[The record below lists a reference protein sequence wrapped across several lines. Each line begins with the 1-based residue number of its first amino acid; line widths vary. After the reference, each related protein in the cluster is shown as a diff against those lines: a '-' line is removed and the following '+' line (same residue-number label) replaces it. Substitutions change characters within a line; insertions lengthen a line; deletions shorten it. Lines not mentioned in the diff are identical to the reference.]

1 MRTLLILTVFLC
13 SINSFAQRMT
23 AGFIKDRPMP
33 ARAVNDFAKWLTK
46 AEKDQLE
53 RHIKVY
59 RKMTGFDIV
68 IITLPT
74 LTNAK
79 TGETYTSQEAARQ
92 YLDKWSTNDSLK
104 DVRVLLLVDPNEM
117 RIRTADS
124 MGAYLTVSDCQRIF
138 KEKMMP
144 EFEANQYYP
153 MFIHGV
159 IEIENTIGDAVRAKK
174 AAEIAAMN
182 NAQAP
187 QPANSQP
194 ANSQSAY
201 SYNQPVEK
209 EMTPGETVVGFL
221 GLGAIIFYF
230 VYRKRRRG
238 VLANAIDEGFA
249 SDADAWLTREGTT
262 HRRTVN
268 D

>member
-13 SINSFAQRMT
+13 SISSYAQEY
-23 AGFIKDRPMP
+23 ASIIKDRPMP
-33 ARAVNDFAKWLTK
+33 AHAVNDFAKWLTK

-53 RHIKVY
+53 KHIKFY

-74 LTNAK
+74 LTDAK
-79 TGETYTSQEAARQ
+79 TGETYTSQEVTRQ

-104 DVRVLLLVDPNEM
+104 DVRVLLLVDPGEM
-117 RIRTADS
+117 RIRTGDS
-124 MGAYLTVSDCQRIF
+124 MGAYLTVSDCHRIF

-144 EFEANQYYP
+144 DFEANRYYP

-174 AAEIAAMN
+174 AAEIAARN

-187 QPANSQP
+187 QPANSQS
-194 ANSQSAY
+194 ANSQPAY
-201 SYNQPVEK
+201 TPYQPQQK
-209 EMTPGETVVGFL
+209 PLTLGESITAFITLGIVV
-221 GLGAIIFYF
+221 FYF

-238 VLANAIDEGFA
+238 VLANSIDEGFV
-249 SDADAWLTREGTT
+249 SDAEAWLTRKGTT
-262 HRRTVN
+262 ISRTVN

>member
-1 MRTLLILTVFLC
+1 
-13 SINSFAQRMT
+13 
-23 AGFIKDRPMP
+23 
-33 ARAVNDFAKWLTK
+33 
-46 AEKDQLE
+46 
-53 RHIKVY
+53 
-59 RKMTGFDIV
+59 MTGFDIV
-68 IITLPT
+68 IITLPS
-74 LTNAK
+74 LVDAK
-79 TGETYTSQEAARQ
+79 TGETYTGQEAARQ

-104 DVRVLLLVDPNEM
+104 DVRVLLLVNPNEM

-144 EFEANQYYP
+144 DFEANKYFP

-194 ANSQSAY
+194 AY
-201 SYNQPVEK
+201 SPYKPQEK
-209 EMTPGETVVGFL
+209 ELTLGETIIGFL
-221 GLGAIIFYF
+221 GMGAIIFYF

-238 VLANAIDEGFA
+238 VLANSIDEGFA
-249 SDADAWLTREGTT
+249 SDADAWLTRQGTT
-262 HRRTVN
+262 IRRTVN

>member
-1 MRTLLILTVFLC
+1 MRTFLILTVFLC
-13 SINSFAQRMT
+13 SINSFAQKMT

-33 ARAVNDFAKWLTK
+33 AHAVNDFAKWLTK
-46 AEKDQLE
+46 TEKDQLE
-53 RHIKVY
+53 RHIKFY

-74 LTNAK
+74 LVDAK

-144 EFEANQYYP
+144 EFEANKYFP

-174 AAEIAAMN
+174 AAAIAALN
-182 NAQAP
+182 NPQA
-187 QPANSQP
+187 SQP
-194 ANSQSAY
+194 GNSQSANAQHAY
-201 SYNQPVEK
+201 SPYQPQQK
-209 EMTPGETVVGFL
+209 ELTLGETIVGFL
-221 GLGAIIFYF
+221 GMGAIIFYF

-238 VLANAIDEGFA
+238 VLANSIDEGFE
-249 SDADAWLTREGTT
+249 SDADAWLTRQGTT
-262 HRRTVN
+262 IRRTVN